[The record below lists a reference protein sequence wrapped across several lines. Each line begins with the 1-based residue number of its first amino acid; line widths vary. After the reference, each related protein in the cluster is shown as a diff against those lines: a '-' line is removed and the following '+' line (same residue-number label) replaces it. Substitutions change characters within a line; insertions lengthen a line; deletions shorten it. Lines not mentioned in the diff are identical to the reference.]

1 MYITRSNVGV
11 YITSVIG
18 VARWVRWSEVLV
30 AVLGFLAFVTL
41 DEAGLGVY
49 IALPAGRVVGRIA
62 PRVHV
67 VLYKMR
73 VLVMITSEA
82 REVGQLMTGEAQA

>member
-1 MYITRSNVGV
+1 M
-11 YITSVIG
+11 IG

-30 AVLGFLAFVTL
+30 PVFTFLDFVIL
-41 DEAGLGVY
+41 DEVWIGVY
-49 IALPAGRVVGRIA
+49 GVLPAGRVVGRIA
-62 PRVHV
+62 PGVHV

-82 REVGQLMTGEAQA
+82 REVGQLIMGEAQA